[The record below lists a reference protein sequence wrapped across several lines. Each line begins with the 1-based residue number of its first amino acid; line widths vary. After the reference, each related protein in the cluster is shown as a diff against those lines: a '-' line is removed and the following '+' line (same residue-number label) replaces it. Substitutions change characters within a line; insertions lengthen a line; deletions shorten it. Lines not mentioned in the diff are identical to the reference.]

1 MYPNIRELNVTAG
14 AQGSYSLYGNA
25 APVFVS
31 ACNLSGVIET
41 TGAGDTFCASLLD
54 YLLTHGLEPDPGKP
68 PGNAPLRQHRR
79 LHRHHPQGCHPG
91 HAPGGRGPGAAV
103 TTAQYAKNSRRV
115 HSLRLF
121 CSFLFSVLS
130 HQKHHTRD
138 HRNKNSRR
146 PVCAANDLTVEAS
159 ILYPSPEV
167 LDSFIDRAGTA
178 VKRVLFIGAKC
189 YLPGLFAKN
198 EKIFSLI

>member
-103 TTAQYAKNSRRV
+103 TTAQYAKRG
-115 HSLRLF
+115 
-121 CSFLFSVLS
+121 C
-130 HQKHHTRD
+130 
-138 HRNKNSRR
+138 
-146 PVCAANDLTVEAS
+146 
-159 ILYPSPEV
+159 
-167 LDSFIDRAGTA
+167 
-178 VKRVLFIGAKC
+178 
-189 YLPGLFAKN
+189 
-198 EKIFSLI
+198 

>member
-68 PGNAPLRQHRR
+68 PGNVPLRQHRR
-79 LHRHHPQGCHPG
+79 LHRHT
-91 HAPGGRGPGAAV
+91 RKGAI
-103 TTAQYAKNSRRV
+103 RV
-115 HSLRLF
+115 MPR
-121 CSFLFSVLS
+121 
-130 HQKHHTRD
+130 
-138 HRNKNSRR
+138 
-146 PVCAANDLTVEAS
+146 EE
-159 ILYPSPEV
+159 EV
-167 LDSFIDRAGTA
+167 RA
-178 VKRVLFIGAKC
+178 L
-189 YLPGLFAKN
+189 L
-198 EKIFSLI
+198 

>member
-54 YLLTHGLEPDPGKP
+54 YLLTHGLEPDPGKL

-103 TTAQYAKNSRRV
+103 TTAQYAKTAEGFIPSG
-115 HSLRLF
+115 
-121 CSFLFSVLS
+121 CSAHFFFRCFL
-130 HQKHHTRD
+130 T
-138 HRNKNSRR
+138 KNTT
-146 PVCAANDLTVEAS
+146 PAITVIKIAVGPSAS
-159 ILYPSPEV
+159 PMI
-167 LDSFIDRAGTA
+167 
-178 VKRVLFIGAKC
+178 
-189 YLPGLFAKN
+189 
-198 EKIFSLI
+198 